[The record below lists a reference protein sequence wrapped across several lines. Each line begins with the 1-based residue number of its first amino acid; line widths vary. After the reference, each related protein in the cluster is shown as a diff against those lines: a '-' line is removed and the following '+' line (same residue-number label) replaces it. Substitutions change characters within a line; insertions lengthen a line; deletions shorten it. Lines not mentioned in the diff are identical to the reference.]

1 MIRASGKDYVRER
14 GHVVLY
20 KLAMVFVPIFKA
32 LVSLPLPR
40 FPSSSA
46 LFLRQAAFLSPAWN
60 GMQRKREGR
69 ESTRRVGGVRVGF
82 CTKLQFDSLEH

>member
-1 MIRASGKDYVRER
+1 MICASGKDYVHER

-20 KLAMVFVPIFKA
+20 KLATVFVCDIQSSCLATP
-32 LVSLPLPR
+32 P

-60 GMQRKREGR
+60 GMQRKRGEKVRDGW
-69 ESTRRVGGVRVGF
+69 GV
-82 CTKLQFDSLEH
+82 